1 MSGLRNEP
9 LPGGSAMR
17 NTGAQ
22 ANAPEGHAPDG
33 EVLPPG
39 LEAAPHGYDPVEFGP
54 GESRRDFPPR
64 RERVVD
70 EERRLLKEIQAA
82 FDGTEKRHDVDDGP
96 DVDAAGPET
105 DPDGGH
111 LSRLYRD

>member
-17 NTGAQ
+17 TAG
-22 ANAPEGHAPDG
+22 APDG
-33 EVLPPG
+33 HADDGEGVLPG
-39 LEAAPHGYDPVEFGP
+39 VDAAPHGYDPVEFGP

-82 FDGTEKRHDVDDGP
+82 FDGSDKRHDVDDGP
-96 DVDAAGPET
+96 DVDAAGPQT
-105 DPDGGH
+105 DPDTGH

>member
-22 ANAPEGHAPDG
+22 ANAPEGHTPDG
-33 EVLPPG
+33 EVLPAG